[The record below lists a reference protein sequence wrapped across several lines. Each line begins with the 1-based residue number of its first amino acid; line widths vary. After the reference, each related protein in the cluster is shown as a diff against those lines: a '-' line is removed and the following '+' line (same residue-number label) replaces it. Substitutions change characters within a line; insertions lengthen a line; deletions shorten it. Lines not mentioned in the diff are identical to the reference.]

1 MPVLMLMLITL
12 LNDGALISI
21 GYDNAIPSKQPEKW
35 NLTSLFFIGSVLAL
49 VALTSSLILLYLL
62 LDSWNEVGLF
72 QKWGL
77 GGLSYG
83 QVTSAIYL
91 KVSVSDFLTLFS
103 SRTGD
108 KWFFQSRPAPIL
120 IIAAG
125 LALTISTIL
134 ACAWPRS
141 RPDGIPTE
149 GLALREPYA
158 LALYI
163 WLYCIVWWWVQ
174 DACKVFAYYLMAKYN
189 WFGVNEGY
197 LTSDDMLAQIQADAI
212 KRDADQKS
220 EEDDGAVAT
229 TTASNTHASSAI

>member
-1 MPVLMLMLITL
+1 MLMLITL

-21 GYDNAIPSKQPEKW
+21 GYDNAIPSKMPEKW
-35 NLTSLFFIGSVLAL
+35 NLPSLFFIGSVLAF
-49 VALTSSLILLYLL
+49 VALASSLILLYLL
-62 LDSWNEVGLF
+62 LDSWNEMGLF

-83 QVTSAIYL
+83 QVTAAIYL

-120 IIAAG
+120 LISAG

-134 ACAWPRS
+134 ACIWPRS
-141 RPDGIPTE
+141 RPDGILTE
-149 GLALREPYA
+149 GLALRQPYA

-174 DACKVFAYYLMAKYN
+174 DACKVFAYHLMHKHN
-189 WFGVNEGY
+189 WFGVNDGY
-197 LTSDDMLAQIQADAI
+197 MSSDDMLAQIKADLA
-212 KRDADQKS
+212 KNDVNKKTEGDT
-220 EEDDGAVAT
+220 AVAT
-229 TTASNTHASSAI
+229 TTVSNTHASNAI